1 MPSRKYHRRTFSSA
15 LPEGSRVLVYCRY
28 SGEQQDDR
36 SQRMELERAIAA
48 NRWQLVEWF
57 QDDARSGSSDQ
68 RPGWQALIARSREQ
82 PRPADGVV
90 AWKGD
95 RISRDQLDA
104 SYYKADLRRRGY
116 VLHFLADELPDG
128 PMQPLFE
135 SLLQWKAE
143 QDLRDIS
150 ANTIRGQQSVVRMEL
165 ERDGKVVKG
174 FSSGGFPP
182 RGYRRSAPIRTG
194 QRRNG
199 DPRYNVVWEPDPA
212 LWPAC
217 RRAVDL
223 LLAGETY
230 ERINAETGLFKQAA
244 HLSTW
249 FRSEAL
255 YGRRQHGEA
264 VVEDAHERLITAD
277 EEPLVRAKLEERH
290 AQQARVHPRRV
301 ASDWLLS
308 GLIHCGYCRDAG
320 RDAAMWGLE
329 TAKGRWYRCKH
340 AHEPTANYRLV
351 RSDAAERLVVDA
363 VLRRLDI
370 AVYRPLLASVQRAWE
385 DRRATQFAAL
395 GRWRAEIEALER
407 RTRELARALGDGYSV
422 TLRRELADAEARL
435 AQLRR
440 QRLDTGTARPFAD
453 TDLAAFLADARES
466 IEPDG
471 DVGRRRRRLGVHVAR
486 VDAYAGKLVV
496 HWVAPFAP
504 GQVAYTPVPPA
515 GGGANA
521 TILTLP
527 GPGRG
532 KKRAPFAAELAA
544 ARDAGETFTALGKRY
559 GVSAQRAARVYERWR
574 RERTG

>member
-1 MPSRKYHRRTFSSA
+1 
-15 LPEGSRVLVYCRY
+15 
-28 SGEQQDDR
+28 
-36 SQRMELERAIAA
+36 
-48 NRWQLVEWF
+48 
-57 QDDARSGSSDQ
+57 
-68 RPGWQALIARSREQ
+68 
-82 PRPADGVV
+82 VV

-165 ERDGKVVKG
+165 ERDGKVVRG

-223 LLAGETY
+223 LLAGESY

-255 YGRRQHGEA
+255 YGRRQHGAA
-264 VVEDAHERLITAD
+264 VVEDAHARLITAD
-277 EEPLVRAKLEERH
+277 EEPVVRAKLEERH
-290 AQQARVHPRRV
+290 GQQARVHPRRV

-340 AHEPTANYRLV
+340 AHEATANYRLL
-351 RSDAAERLVVDA
+351 RAATVEEAVVAGVLGRLTVA
-363 VLRRLDI
+363 I
-370 AVYRPLLASVQRAWE
+370 YRPLLSAAQRTWEDQRAAQSTALGRLRADIE
-385 DRRATQFAAL
+385 TLERRAT
-395 GRWRAEIEALER
+395 
-407 RTRELARALGDGYSV
+407 ELARGLADGYSV
-422 TLRRELADAEARL
+422 TLRRELADTEARL
-435 AQLRR
+435 LQLRR
-440 QRLDTGTARPFAD
+440 RRLDTGAAKPFTED
-453 TDLAAFLADARES
+453 DLAAFLAHARES
-466 IEPDG
+466 IETG
-471 DVGRRRRRLGVHVAR
+471 EDVTRRRRAIGAIVAR
-486 VDAYAGKLVV
+486 ADAYAGKLVI

-504 GQVAYTPVPPA
+504 GKVAYTPVPPA
-515 GGGANA
+515 GDGPNA

-532 KKRAPFAAELAA
+532 KQRAPFAAELAA
-544 ARDAGETFTALGKRY
+544 ARDGGETFIALGKRY

-574 RERTG
+574 QGQAAG